1 MKLRKRS
8 LKVLFLL
15 EGKIRGKMKVSIYDP
30 GDKNGLKRKIEPRKN
45 ENLVKVGISMFV
57 HGGGKTK
64 TGKVQFGRTYER
76 YAHKLSTISTLTIPK
91 IMILG
96 IVTSGKK

>member
-8 LKVLFLL
+8 RKVLFLL

-30 GDKNGLKRKIEPRKN
+30 GAKNGLKRKIEPRKN
-45 ENLVKVGISMFV
+45 EDLGEVGISTLV

-64 TGKVQFGRTYER
+64 TGKV
-76 YAHKLSTISTLTIPK
+76 
-91 IMILG
+91 
-96 IVTSGKK
+96 